1 MSHFN
6 FMGTWILF
14 QRESRRFLRV
24 KMQTIVAPA
33 LTAILYLIVFRY
45 AMGDRQV
52 PGLDVDYFS
61 FLIPGLMMMTMLQN
75 AFANTSSSMIVGKI
89 MNVHVFLL
97 MSPISASEAIFAFLA
112 AAVLRALVV
121 GSVLL
126 LVLLPFSEL
135 ALNHVWMILFYGICG
150 SLIMGSF
157 GLIGGMWSKTF
168 DDMSMV
174 NNFIIMPLTFLSGVF
189 YSVTQLPPFWQAV
202 NAWNPFFY
210 LIDGFRHGFIATGD
224 SDPFQAMGAVAI
236 LTLLSVLLA
245 WYLWHIGWKL
255 KE

>member
-1 MSHFN
+1 MSSFN
-6 FMGTWILF
+6 IIGTWTLF

-45 AMGDRQV
+45 AMGERQV

-61 FLIPGLMMMTMLQN
+61 FLIPGLMMMAMLQN

-97 MSPISASEAIFAFLA
+97 MSPISAAEAVFAFLA

-121 GSVLL
+121 GGVLL

-135 ALNHVWMILFYGICG
+135 TLTHIWMILFYGICG
-150 SLIMGSF
+150 SLIMGSL

-168 DDMSMV
+168 DDMAMV

-189 YSVTQLPPFWQAV
+189 YSVTQLPPFWQAI

-224 SDPFQAMGAVAI
+224 SDPLQAMGAVAA
-236 LTLLSVLLA
+236 LTIIAVLSS
-245 WYLWHIGWKL
+245 WYLWRIGWKL